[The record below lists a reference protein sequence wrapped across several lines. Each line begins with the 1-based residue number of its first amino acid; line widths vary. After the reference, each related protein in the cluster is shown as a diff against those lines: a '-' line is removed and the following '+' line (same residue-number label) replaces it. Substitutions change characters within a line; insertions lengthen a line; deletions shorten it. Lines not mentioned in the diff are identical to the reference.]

1 MTHTKHDSTDE
12 HRSPGDRR
20 HPSLTDVAVIVG
32 LSVQLAAIV
41 WGASALKS
49 SVDSL
54 RDTMVTMSQQMKET
68 QNTVVDLKVDV
79 SVLKNQVYRK

>member
-1 MTHTKHDSTDE
+1 MAHHSSSTDE

-20 HPSLTDVAVIVG
+20 HPSLTEIAVIVG

-49 SVDSL
+49 AVDSL
-54 RDTMVTMSQQMKET
+54 QATMITMSSQMRET
-68 QNTVVDLKVDV
+68 QGAVVDLKVDV
-79 SVLKNQVYRK
+79 GVLKNQVYKK